1 MGQATP
7 LNRRQELKEL
17 LDKEILTGP
26 ELLRARKLI
35 LEGSEEVRDLMDEWA
50 DQNVKWL
57 Q

>member
-1 MGQATP
+1 
-7 LNRRQELKEL
+7 
-17 LDKEILTGP
+17 
-26 ELLRARKLI
+26 LRARKLI